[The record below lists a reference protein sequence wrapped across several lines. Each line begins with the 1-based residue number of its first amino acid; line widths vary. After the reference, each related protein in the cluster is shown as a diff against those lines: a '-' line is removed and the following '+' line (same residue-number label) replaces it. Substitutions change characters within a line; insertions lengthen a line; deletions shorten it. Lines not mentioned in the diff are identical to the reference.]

1 MSKIIKYPRPNK
13 TAAAEPVASDF
24 LSGEKLEHRR
34 AEVNQAVKQACD
46 YLNSDGVEPRN
57 YVEQLAWMF
66 FLKAFDEAEAG
77 RADMALFEGHELNE
91 RFENKFRWSTWTK
104 LTDRP
109 DEMLKF
115 VNDEL
120 WPKLLNLGPDPVAQR
135 FQRIFS
141 TVRNYCRR
149 GIIFAKV
156 VEQVN
161 RLHFS
166 DRTDVHILS
175 ELYESLLKQVAADSA
190 GYAGEFYS
198 PRHIIRAMIQIVAPR
213 IGDRIYDPCFGS
225 AGFPAESAA
234 YIEQK
239 SASQYLSGEDLERLH
254 KATFYG
260 VEFKPLS
267 YLLGTMNMILHGI
280 ESANFELANT
290 LELHTANVPEKNKY
304 TVILANPPYG
314 GKLDR
319 SLQTNFTI
327 HSGATEI
334 LFVQHIMA
342 NLAVGGRAA
351 VIVPEGV
358 LFRGGA
364 DAKVRE
370 RLLKEF
376 NVHTMLSLPAGC
388 FLPYAGVKTNVLFF
402 NREKDGKTTESVWF
416 YELTND
422 GFELKQTRKLI
433 EGDQLPDFLKKWKK
447 RECGENSWLVPL
459 AELEKRDWDLSAK
472 NPNRAAAADKR
483 KPLELVE
490 SIKARQERIAELA
503 GELEELLT
511 AND

>member
-1 MSKIIKYPRPNK
+1 MSKSNSYHVK
-13 TAAAEPVASDF
+13 TEKSREAIAAAV
-24 LSGEKLEHRR
+24 LSGEQLEHRR
-34 AEVNQAVKQACD
+34 AEVNTAIKTACD
-46 YLNSDGVEPRN
+46 YLNSDGVDPRN

-66 FLKAFDEAEAG
+66 FLKAFDEAEAV
-77 RADMALFEGHELNE
+77 RADVAVFEDKMV
-91 RFENKFRWSTWTK
+91 ENRLPVEFRWATWSK

-115 VNDEL
+115 VNDKV
-120 WPKLLNLGPDPVAQR
+120 WPKLLSLGTDPVAQR

-149 GIIFAKV
+149 GVIFAKV
-156 VEQVN
+156 VDQVN

-166 DRTDVHILS
+166 DRTDVMILS
-175 ELYESLLKQVAADSA
+175 ELYESLLKQVAADSP

-198 PRHIIRAMIQIVAPR
+198 PRHIIRAMVRVVRPR
-213 IGDRIYDPCFGS
+213 IGDRIYDSCFGS
-225 AGFPAESAA
+225 AGFHAESAD
-234 YIEQK
+234 YILKTTPQM
-239 SASQYLSGEDLERLH
+239 SGDDLSKLQH
-254 KATFYG
+254 ATFYG

-290 LELHTANVPEKNKY
+290 LELHTPNVPESRKY
-304 TVILANPPYG
+304 SVALSNPPYG

-327 HSGATEI
+327 QSSATEI
-334 LFVQHIMA
+334 LFLQHIMA
-342 NLAVGGRAA
+342 NLALGGRAG

-358 LFRGGA
+358 LFRSGP
-364 DAKVRE
+364 DSRVRE

-376 NVHTMLSLPAGC
+376 NVHTVLSLPAGC

-402 NREKDGKTTESVWF
+402 NREKDGKTTKDVWF

-422 GFELKQTRKLI
+422 GFELKQTRKPV
-433 EGDQLPDFLKKWKK
+433 EGDQFPDFLAKWEK
-447 RECGENSWLVPL
+447 RVCGDNSWILPL
-459 AELEKRDWDLSAK
+459 AEIEKRGWDLSAK
-472 NPNRAAAADKR
+472 NPNRVADADQR

-490 SIKARQERIAELA
+490 SIKAKQERMGELA
-503 GELEELLT
+503 DELEEVLT
-511 AND
+511 SNG

>member
-1 MSKIIKYPRPNK
+1 MSKSVTYQLPSRKQRE
-13 TAAAEPVASDF
+13 AASLAV
-24 LSGEKLEHRR
+24 LSVERLEHRR
-34 AEVNQAVKQACD
+34 AEVNAAIKTACD
-46 YLNSDGVEPRN
+46 YLNSDGVDPRN

-66 FLKAFDEAEAG
+66 FLKAFDEAEAV
-77 RADMALFEGHELNE
+77 RADVAVFEDKMI
-91 RFENKFRWSTWTK
+91 ENRLPVEFRWAAWSK

-115 VNDEL
+115 VNDKL
-120 WPKLLNLGPDPVAQR
+120 WPKLLSMGTDPVAQR

-149 GIIFAKV
+149 GVIFAKV
-156 VEQVN
+156 VDQVN

-166 DRTDVHILS
+166 DRTDVMILS
-175 ELYESLLKQVAADSA
+175 ELYESLLKQVAADSP

-198 PRHIIRAMIQIVAPR
+198 PRHIIRAMVRVVRPR
-213 IGDRIYDPCFGS
+213 IGNRIYDPCFGS
-225 AGFPAESAA
+225 AGFETESADH
-234 YIEQK
+234 ILK
-239 SASQYLSGEDLERLH
+239 TTPHMSGADLEKFH
-254 KATFYG
+254 QATFFG

-290 LELHTANVPEKNKY
+290 LELHTPNVPERNKY

-327 HSGATEI
+327 HSSATEI

-342 NLAVGGRAA
+342 NLALGGRAG

-358 LFRGGA
+358 LFRGGP

-376 NVHTMLSLPAGC
+376 NVHTVLSLPAGC

-402 NREKDGKTTESVWF
+402 NREKDGKTTKDVWF
-416 YELTND
+416 YELFND
-422 GFELKQTRKLI
+422 GFELKQTRKPI
-433 EGDQLPDFLKKWKK
+433 EGDQFPDFLEKWEK
-447 RECGENSWLVPL
+447 RVCGDNSWMLPL
-459 AELEKRDWDLSAK
+459 AEIEKRGWDLSAK
-472 NPNRAAAADKR
+472 NPNRAAETDKR
-483 KPLELVE
+483 TPLELVE
-490 SIKARQERIAELA
+490 SIKAKQERIAELA
-503 GELEELLT
+503 SELEEVLT
-511 AND
+511 ANGA

>member
-1 MSKIIKYPRPNK
+1 M
-13 TAAAEPVASDF
+13 AV
-24 LSGEKLEHRR
+24 LSVERLEHRR
-34 AEVNQAVKQACD
+34 AEVNAAIKTACD
-46 YLNSDGVEPRN
+46 YLNSDGVDPRN

-66 FLKAFDEAEAG
+66 FLKAFDEAEAV
-77 RADMALFEGHELNE
+77 RADVAVFEDKMI
-91 RFENKFRWSTWTK
+91 ENRLPVEFRWAAWSK

-115 VNDEL
+115 VNDKL
-120 WPKLLNLGPDPVAQR
+120 WPKLLSMGTDPVAQR

-149 GIIFAKV
+149 GVIFAKV
-156 VEQVN
+156 VDQVN

-166 DRTDVHILS
+166 DRTDVMILS
-175 ELYESLLKQVAADSA
+175 ELYESLLKQVAADSP

-198 PRHIIRAMIQIVAPR
+198 PRHIIRAMVRVVRPR
-213 IGDRIYDPCFGS
+213 IGNRIYDPCFGS
-225 AGFPAESAA
+225 AGFETESADH
-234 YIEQK
+234 ILK
-239 SASQYLSGEDLERLH
+239 TTPHMSGADLEKFH
-254 KATFYG
+254 QATFFG

-290 LELHTANVPEKNKY
+290 LELHTPNVPERNKY

-327 HSGATEI
+327 HSSATEI

-342 NLAVGGRAA
+342 NLALGGRAG

-358 LFRGGA
+358 LFRGGP

-376 NVHTMLSLPAGC
+376 NVHTVLSLPAGC

-402 NREKDGKTTESVWF
+402 NREKDGKTTKDVWF
-416 YELTND
+416 YELFND
-422 GFELKQTRKLI
+422 GFELKQTRKPI
-433 EGDQLPDFLKKWKK
+433 EGDQFPDFLEKWEK
-447 RECGENSWLVPL
+447 RVCGDNSWMLPL
-459 AELEKRDWDLSAK
+459 AEIEKRGWDLSAK
-472 NPNRAAAADKR
+472 NPNRAAETDKR
-483 KPLELVE
+483 TPLELVE
-490 SIKARQERIAELA
+490 SIKAKQERIAELA
-503 GELEELLT
+503 SELEEVLT
-511 AND
+511 ANGA

>member
-1 MSKIIKYPRPNK
+1 MSN
-13 TAAAEPVASDF
+13 PVTYKLPSKKQREAASDAV

-34 AEVNQAVKQACD
+34 AEVNTAVKTACD
-46 YLNSDGVEPRN
+46 YLNSDGVDPRN

-66 FLKAFDEAEAG
+66 FLKAFDEAETA
-77 RADMALFEGHELNE
+77 RSQVAVFEETMA
-91 RFENKFRWSTWTK
+91 ENRLAEEFRWSTWTK
-104 LTDRP
+104 ATDRP

-115 VNDEL
+115 VNEKL
-120 WPKLLNLGPDPVAQR
+120 WPKLLSLGTDPVAQR
-135 FQRIFS
+135 FQRVFS

-149 GIIFAKV
+149 GAIFAKV
-156 VEQVN
+156 VDQVN
-161 RLHFS
+161 KLHFS
-166 DRTDVHILS
+166 DRTDVLILS
-175 ELYESLLKQVAADSA
+175 ELYESLLKQVAADSP

-198 PRHIIRAMIQIVAPR
+198 PRHIIRAMVQVVRPR
-213 IGDRIYDPCFGS
+213 LGDRIYDPCFGS
-225 AGFPAESAA
+225 AGFETESAD
-234 YIEQK
+234 YILKTTPQM
-239 SASQYLSGEDLERLH
+239 SGADLEKFH
-254 KATFYG
+254 HGTFYG

-280 ESANFELANT
+280 EAANFELGNT
-290 LELHTANVPEKNKY
+290 LELHTANVAERNKY
-304 TVILANPPYG
+304 SVTLANPPYG

-319 SLQTNFTI
+319 ALQTNFTI

-358 LFRGGA
+358 LFRGGP

-402 NREKDGKTTESVWF
+402 NREKDGKTTQDVWF

-422 GFELKQTRKLI
+422 GFELKQTRKPI
-433 EGDQLPDFLKKWKK
+433 DGDQFPDFLAKWEK
-447 RECGENSWLVPL
+447 RVCAENSWIVPL
-459 AELEKRDWDLSAK
+459 AEIENRGWDLSAK
-472 NPNRAAAADKR
+472 NPNRAAEADQR

-490 SIKARQERIAELA
+490 SIKAKQERVAQLA
-503 GELEELLT
+503 DELEELLT